1 MRIPAP
7 TSPPSRL
14 RITIIG
20 CGTLGQALAHGVV
33 KQRPGNVRLDEIV
46 LTGRRGSHVDA
57 LQLQFPELTVTGDN
71 CDPCIWDA
79 DEGDTQK
86 VHLLFLGPKPYDIPA
101 ACAQLYPVLQRQK
114 DRGQSLPVIIT
125 LCPGITIAQ
134 LQSWLPY
141 ETPLVRAMPNTPV
154 KVSQGATGLFP
165 SANVKPLEM
174 ELVQA
179 VFRAISPTVAVLPQ
193 ENHLD
198 IVASISGSA
207 PAYFFHLMDSMI
219 EAAKGLGLPESISTS
234 LITQSCIGSGSMA
247 HLSPGVSLAQ
257 LKNDVCVPGGSTRR
271 AMDVLDTNDWHRH
284 VEDAVRDKLGFSTY
298 NAPAL

>member
-1 MRIPAP
+1 MRMPES

-46 LTGRRGSHVDA
+46 LTGRRDSQVDA
-57 LQLQFPELTVTGDN
+57 LRSQFPELTVTGNN
-71 CDPCIWDA
+71 CDPCIWDI
-79 DEGDTQK
+79 DEGNVQK

-101 ACAQLYPVLQRQK
+101 TCAQLYPAIQRQRE
-114 DRGQSLPVIIT
+114 RGHSLPVIIT

-134 LQSWLPY
+134 LQSWLPH

-165 SANVKPLEM
+165 SENVQPLEM

-179 VFRAISPTVAVLPQ
+179 VFRAISPTVVVLSQ

-198 IVASISGSA
+198 VVASISGSA
-207 PAYFFHLMDSMI
+207 PAYFFHLMDSMV
-219 EAAKGLGLPESISTS
+219 EAAKGLGLPESISTR
-234 LITQSCIGSGSMA
+234 LVAQSCIGSGSMA
-247 HLSPGVSLAQ
+247 HLDLGVSLAQ
-257 LKNDVCVPGGSTRR
+257 MKNDVCVPGGSTRR
-271 AMDVLDTNDWHRH
+271 AMDVLDANDWHRH
-284 VEDAVRDKLGFSTY
+284 VEDAVRVSWKANRAMKDGT
-298 NAPAL
+298 